1 MNKAQLRL
9 LYIEKRRQYTPE
21 EIQWKSLQIAM
32 HFFSRFSLENI
43 RYLHVFLPISRQNEP
58 DTWTIIQRIT
68 KNYPAV
74 QIVVPKADL
83 QTLNME
89 SYLYKPGVELQ
100 ANKWGI
106 YEPVNAR
113 LIETAAID
121 MILLPLLAFDEKG
134 YRVGYGKGFY
144 DRYLQRCRK
153 DIIKIGLSPEG
164 PVAEISDIDPYDAKM
179 DYCISSEKVW
189 EFSGL

>member
-1 MNKAQLRL
+1 MNKAQLRP

-32 HFFSRFSLENI
+32 NFFSRFNLENI
-43 RYLHVFLPISRQNEP
+43 RYLHVFLPIIRQNEP

-74 QIVVPKADL
+74 QIVVPRANL
-83 QTLNME
+83 HTLNME
-89 SYLYKPGVELQ
+89 SYLYEPGVALQ

-106 YEPVNAR
+106 YEPINAR
-113 LIETAAID
+113 LIEASAID

-153 DIIKIGLSPEG
+153 EMIKIGLSPEG
-164 PVAEISDIDPYDAKM
+164 PVAEISDTDSYDAKM
-179 DYCISSEKVW
+179 DYCISPEKVW
-189 EFSGL
+189 EFV